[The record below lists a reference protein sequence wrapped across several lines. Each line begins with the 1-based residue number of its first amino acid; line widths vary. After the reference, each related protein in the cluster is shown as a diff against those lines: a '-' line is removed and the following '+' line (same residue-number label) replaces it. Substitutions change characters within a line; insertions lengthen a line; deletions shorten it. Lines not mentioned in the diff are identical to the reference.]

1 MTTTITDTR
10 FFDTDSL
17 RLLRNGLT
25 VGFHAGEWRLDT
37 PDGPVRFAGSDHGV
51 PPTLSRLVRAYTRDD
66 RLVPVAQLHDG
77 GVAELRAVLG
87 SRIVTPVRPPDDS
100 ARGVVLRYVRTQ
112 IAALA
117 MADLA
122 TRQGEPDAVH
132 RMRVAARRLRGVFS
146 AYAPVLGGRKLLRE
160 LSGALRW
167 LGGELAPAR
176 DVEVQWARARAW
188 AGDRTDAYFSVLT
201 GEADVRVRRALDTRR
216 YVQLLNALDVLEVVL
231 SEQPHRQWRKA
242 ARRPAPKVLRG
253 LARVVAE
260 DVDERVARVAALPA
274 GPDRD
279 HAAHDVRK
287 AAKRLRYA
295 LEAAA
300 DVVPVA
306 KPALREFQDLLGEF
320 QDAVV
325 AHQLLGALEATDSF
339 FAAQKDAEAAKAA
352 CCVAALP
359 EAWRGLRRDLRPL
372 WT

>member
-51 PPTLSRLVRAYTRDD
+51 PPTLARLVRAYTRDD

-77 GVAELRAVLG
+77 GVAELHAVLG
-87 SRIVTPVRPPDDS
+87 SRIVTPARPPDDS

-112 IAALA
+112 IGALA

-146 AYAPVLGGRKLLRE
+146 AYSKVLGGRKLLRE
-160 LSGALRW
+160 ISGSLRW

-176 DVEVQWARARAW
+176 DTEVQWARSRPW
-188 AGDRTDAYFSVLT
+188 ANERSDAYFATLTEEAEVL
-201 GEADVRVRRALDTRR
+201 VRRALDSRR
-216 YVQLLNALDVLEVVL
+216 YVQLLNALDVLELVL
-231 SEQPHRQWRKA
+231 AEEPRRKWRKA
-242 ARRPAPKVLRG
+242 ARRPAAKVLPR
-253 LARVVAE
+253 LVHVVAA
-260 DVDERVARVAALPA
+260 DVGERVARVAALPA
-274 GPDRD
+274 GPERDR
-279 HAAHDVRK
+279 AVHDVRK

-295 LEAAA
+295 LEAAG
-300 DVVPVA
+300 A
-306 KPALREFQDLLGEF
+306 KPAPHEFQDLLGEF

-325 AHQLLGALEATDSF
+325 AREHLRALEVRDGPVH
-339 FAAQKDAEAAKAA
+339 DGE
-352 CCVAALP
+352 VAAAARCVEALP
-359 EAWRGLRRDLRPL
+359 SAWRGLRRDLRPL